1 MPRGPQA
8 AGRRDRIIVE
18 TKEQLMIS
26 RSQVAVGLVCLALA
40 SCSSCPDLDAPLQ
53 NVVVF
58 QYDHVANVDLI
69 RFDRDLVTTSGTQS
83 GARAISGGF
92 WAVFVICSL
101 DVQGNAFKE
110 RPFDYDVANFVV
122 EHNGRTYGALEAFTL
137 NAGGTTWPAPGDTQK
152 AANAVAGVVQIGP
165 STQKFPRGFY
175 PSLNYRIAILVKDR
189 PPNYSGEQLTLRY
202 VNQPSIMQGRGQR
215 PATLFEFGR
224 SIGELPR
231 FCREPVRDDR

>member
-1 MPRGPQA
+1 
-8 AGRRDRIIVE
+8 
-18 TKEQLMIS
+18 MIS
-26 RSQVAVGLVCLALA
+26 RSKVAASLICLVLT
-40 SCSSCPDLDAPLQ
+40 SCPGCPDLDTPLQ

-69 RFDRDLVTTSGTQS
+69 RFNRDLVTASGTLS

-137 NAGGTTWPAPGDTQK
+137 NAGGTTWPTAADTQK
-152 AANAVAGVVQIGP
+152 AADAVADVVQIGP
-165 STQKFPRGFY
+165 ARQKFPRGLY
-175 PSLNYRIAILVKDR
+175 PSLNYRIAILIKDR
-189 PPNYSGEQLTLRY
+189 PPNYAGEQLTLKY
-202 VNQPSIMQGRGQR
+202 VNHPSIMQGRGQR

-224 SIGELPR
+224 AIGELPR
-231 FCREPVRDDR
+231 FCRELIRDDR

>member
-1 MPRGPQA
+1 
-8 AGRRDRIIVE
+8 
-18 TKEQLMIS
+18 MIS
-26 RSQVAVGLVCLALA
+26 RSHIAAGLVCLALTR
-40 SCSSCPDLDAPLQ
+40 CSSCPDLDAPLQ
-53 NVVVF
+53 NAVVF

-69 RFDRDLVTTSGTQS
+69 SFNRNLVTTSGTHS

-110 RPFDYDVANFVV
+110 RAFDYNVANFVV

-137 NAGGTTWPAPGDTQK
+137 NAGGTTWPTVADTQK
-152 AANAVAGVVQIGP
+152 AADAVADVVQIPLSGR
-165 STQKFPRGFY
+165 QKFPRAFY
-175 PSLNYRIAILVKDR
+175 PSLNYRIAILIKDR
-189 PPNYSGEQLTLRY
+189 PPNYSGEQLTLKY

-224 SIGELPR
+224 AIDELPR
-231 FCREPVRDDR
+231 FCREPIPDDH